1 MSKKMKRI
9 EDMIRTPKEITKNL
23 YYKAIDFLNEPN
35 NEIFAGATIAGTY
48 VSMAGV
54 TSITVC
60 AGMSEFLGVGF
71 TKLIFGIVFTLG
83 MIMLSFSGSQ
93 LFTGVHMN
101 IAPVYDD
108 NRLIGKLISKWGI
121 VYLGNFIGSIIML
134 ILISMTGAFENELLS
149 NYMVE
154 IVTGKLGLSFTEAF
168 VRGIF
173 CNFLVCLSVRVGEAS
188 DQVSGR
194 IMAYIYVIG
203 AFVINSFE
211 HSVANMFFIPMGI
224 LLANGQGI
232 SLSWESFFIGN
243 LIPVTLGNI
252 IGGAFFVSTFYY
264 FLHRKSFKDEIE
276 KYKLGVYEYGDF
288 KN

>member
-1 MSKKMKRI
+1 LAKKKKRI
-9 EDMIRTPKEITKNL
+9 ENMIRTPKEITKNL
-23 YYKAIDFLNEPN
+23 YDKGVSFLNEPN
-35 NEIFAGATIAGTY
+35 KEILAAAIIAGTF
-48 VSMAGV
+48 VSMAAV

-60 AGMSEFLGVGF
+60 AGMSDYFGAGF

-108 NRLIGKLISKWGI
+108 NSLVGKLLSKWGI
-121 VYLGNFIGSIIML
+121 VFIGNFIGSLIMVGL
-134 ILISMTGAFENELLS
+134 ILMTGAFKNETMS
-149 NYMVE
+149 TYMVK
-154 IVTGKLGLSFTEAF
+154 IVEGKLNLTFMEAF

-194 IMAYIYVIG
+194 MMGYIYVIG

-224 LLANGQGI
+224 ILGGAQGVA
-232 SLSWESFFIGN
+232 LSWSDFFIRN
-243 LIPVTLGNI
+243 LLPVTLGNI

-264 FLHRKSFKDEIE
+264 FLHRKYIDRKIE
-276 KYKLGVYEYGDF
+276 TNKVGVYEYGDF